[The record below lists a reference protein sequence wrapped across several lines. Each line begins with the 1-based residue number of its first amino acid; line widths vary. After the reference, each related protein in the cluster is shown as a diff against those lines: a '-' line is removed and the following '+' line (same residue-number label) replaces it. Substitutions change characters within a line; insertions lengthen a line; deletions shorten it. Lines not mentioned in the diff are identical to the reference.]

1 MTCNDEHSP
10 HENMTYDIVVHMTTI
25 KKFENGPISGPVR
38 ALNQDGVAYLVLS
51 DIAPVLGVTNTSNA
65 VRQLRA
71 SQYVAANEE
80 NRKALGVP
88 AGRAP
93 YLVTEGGFYRLA
105 MRSSREEA
113 VPFQEWVEDEVLP
126 SIRKEGGYLSEG
138 ISEDQLEAIVKER
151 FAGREQAL
159 MERFNRSQLE
169 TDREYRALEDSKK
182 RSSDEAWET
191 VHLLEAYNRY
201 LKDFTVHCSSRD
213 AMTLT
218 QFRKE
223 RWD

>member
-1 MTCNDEHSP
+1 MYDDCMTNVELFS
-10 HENMTYDIVVHMTTI
+10 
-25 KKFENGPISGPVR
+25 NGPIEGNVR
-38 ALNQDGVAYLVLS
+38 VIMDERGVVWLVLTDMAKILEYS
-51 DIAPVLGVTNTSNA
+51 TTAHA
-65 VRQLRA
+65 VRLLKPH
-71 SQYVAANEE
+71 QYRSATEE
-80 NRKALGVP
+80 ERDRLGISG
-88 AGRAP
+88 GRAP
-93 YLVTEGGFYRLA
+93 YLITEGGFYRLA
-105 MRSSREEA
+105 VRSSRPEA
-113 VPFQEWVEDEVLP
+113 EPFQDWVEEEVLP
-126 SIRKEGGYLSEG
+126 SIRQKGGYLSEG

>member
-1 MTCNDEHSP
+1 MS
-10 HENMTYDIVVHMTTI
+10 DIQV
-25 KKFENGPISGPVR
+25 FENGPIAGQVR
-38 ALNQDGVAYLVLS
+38 GVLQDGKEYLLLS
-51 DIAPVLGVTNTSNA
+51 DIASYLGVTNSTQA
-65 VRQLRA
+65 VRLLREGQYTTA
-71 SQYVAANEE
+71 SEE
-80 NRKALGVP
+80 NRKALGYTS
-88 AGRAP
+88 GRSP
-93 YLVTEGGFYRLA
+93 YLITESGFYRLA
-105 MRSSREEA
+105 ARTTRPEA
-113 VPFQEWVEDEVLP
+113 EPFQIWVEDEVLP
-126 SIRKEGGYLSEG
+126 SIRQKGGYLSEG
-138 ISEDQLEAIVKER
+138 ISEGQLEAIVKER

>member
-1 MTCNDEHSP
+1 MS
-10 HENMTYDIVVHMTTI
+10 DIQV
-25 KKFENGPISGPVR
+25 FENGPIAGQVR
-38 ALNQDGVAYLVLS
+38 GVLQDGKEYLLLS
-51 DIAPVLGVTNTSNA
+51 DIASYLGVTNSTQA
-65 VRQLRA
+65 VRLLREGQYTTA
-71 SQYVAANEE
+71 SEE
-80 NRKALGVP
+80 NRKALGYTS
-88 AGRAP
+88 GRSP
-93 YLVTEGGFYRLA
+93 YLITESGFYRLA
-105 MRSSREEA
+105 ARTTRPEA
-113 VPFQEWVEDEVLP
+113 EPFQIWVEDEVLP
-126 SIRKEGGYLSEG
+126 SIRQKGGYLSEG

-182 RSSDEAWET
+182 RGSDEAWET